1 MLNLIENAG
10 DRVIFQPENLG
21 DRDQAFERV
30 LRLYPDMR
38 VEMDEAGNILLMPPG
53 SIESSFGSSEVFVQ
67 LAAWAKRNGTGRALD
82 SSVVYNLPTG
92 AKMSPD
98 ASWVPN
104 TVLAKFGKPALRK
117 VTGAV
122 IAPAFVIEV
131 RSPSDRL
138 KRQLSKCERW
148 IKAGVLEVWL
158 VDPIKRNVHVFRA
171 GREVELIKNPKEVK
185 GEVLEG
191 FALDC
196 GPVWED

>member
-10 DRVIFQPENLG
+10 DRVIFQPENLAN
-21 DRDQAFERV
+21 RDQAFERV

-53 SIESSFGSSEVFVQ
+53 SIESSFGSGEAFGQ
-67 LAAWAKRNGTGRALD
+67 LRSWAKRNGTGRPLD

-104 TVLAKFGKPALRK
+104 AVLAKFGKPALRK

-122 IAPAFVIEV
+122 IAPTFVIEV

-138 KRQLSKCERW
+138 KRQVNKCERW
-148 IKAGVLEVWL
+148 IKAGVLEAWL

-171 GREVELIKNPKEVK
+171 GSEVTFLTDPKEVK
-185 GEVLEG
+185 SDVLDG
-191 FALDC
+191 FVLDC